1 MTQLHLAV
9 IVQVDRRGCADKIH
23 PVLIGDAVDQFILAK
38 GGAHVAVHR
47 VDDLLGKIMVHF
59 VPVHPAVIKIL
70 VLLGAGG
77 STVVGLFCAL
87 RGQGS
92 AAAAADIL
100 AAQGALPA
108 GGTGAQLRILI
119 RKLPFIAC
127 AMGRGVD
134 AQTHLL
140 VTGAVIG
147 CTAVRA
153 DHDVVLKGQRL
164 AAALTGTAIIFR
176 HDILL

>member
-1 MTQLHLAV
+1 MAQLHLAV

-23 PVLIGDAVDQFILAK
+23 PVLIRYTIDQFILAK

-47 VDDLLGKIMVHF
+47 VNDLFRKVPVHF
-59 VPVHPAVIKIL
+59 IPVHPAVIEIP

-77 STVVGLFCAL
+77 STVVGLFCTL
-87 RGQGS
+87 GGQGS
-92 AAAAADIL
+92 AAAAADAF
-100 AAQGALPA
+100 AAQGALPT
-108 GGTGAQLRILI
+108 GGAGAQLCILI
-119 RKLPFIAC
+119 RELPLVAC

-134 AQTHLL
+134 AKTHLL

>member
-38 GGAHVAVHR
+38 GGAHIAVHR
-47 VDDLLGKIMVHF
+47 VNDLLGKITVHF
-59 VPVHPAVIKIL
+59 VPVHPAVIEIP
-70 VLLGAGG
+70 VLLSAGG
-77 STVVGLFCAL
+77 SAVVGLFCTL

-92 AAAAADIL
+92 AAAAAD
-100 AAQGALPA
+100 AFRCAGCVPTGGA
-108 GGTGAQLRILI
+108 GAQLCILI
-119 RKLPFIAC
+119 RELTLIAC
-127 AMGRGVD
+127 AMGRGMD

-140 VTGAVIG
+140 ITGAVIG

>member
-1 MTQLHLAV
+1 MAQLHLAV
-9 IVQVDRRGCADKIH
+9 IVQVDRRSCADKIH
-23 PVLIGDAVDQFILAK
+23 PVLIGYAVDQFILAK
-38 GGAHVAVHR
+38 SGAHVAVHR
-47 VDDLLGKIMVHF
+47 VNDLFRKVPVHF
-59 VPVHPAVIKIL
+59 VPVHPAVIEIP

-77 STVVGLFCAL
+77 STVVGLFCIL
-87 RGQGS
+87 WGQGS
-92 AAAAADIL
+92 AAAAADAF
-100 AAQGALPA
+100 AAQGALPT
-108 GGTGAQLRILI
+108 GGAGAQLCILI
-119 RKLPFIAC
+119 RELPLVAC
-127 AMGRGVD
+127 AMGRGMD

-140 VTGAVIG
+140 ITGAVIG